1 MYQEGLS
8 EQINIEYQDAKISIN
23 DKVLL
28 FDNKGNS
35 ILRSQDDECFFIY
48 KDLQNEGVEWG
59 DQDFYY
65 LFSIENEKY
74 FVLIGQLP
82 EGFSER
88 FLTCSRSE
96 IFSNRSDKF
105 SYITLTASH
114 IYDWYKKTKFC
125 GACGEP
131 MEART
136 DERAKTCKHCGNR
149 IYPQISPVVIVA
161 VSNANELLLTKYANR
176 AHKRY
181 ALVAGFVEVG
191 ETLEAAVKREV
202 MEETGVRVKNIKY
215 FDSQPWGIT
224 GGLLSG
230 FFADLDGD
238 STLTVDYE
246 ELHEARW
253 MPAKDVQEME
263 LNTKSLTGT
272 LIEVWREKITFSET
286 RK

>member
-1 MYQEGLS
+1 M
-8 EQINIEYQDAKISIN
+8 
-23 DKVLL
+23 
-28 FDNKGNS
+28 
-35 ILRSQDDECFFIY
+35 
-48 KDLQNEGVEWG
+48 
-59 DQDFYY
+59 
-65 LFSIENEKY
+65 FSIENEKY
-74 FVLIGQLP
+74 FVLIGELP
-82 EGFSER
+82 EVISEN
-88 FLTCSRSE
+88 FLAWSRSE
-96 IFSNRSDKF
+96 VFSKRSGEF

-114 IYDWYKKTKFC
+114 IYDWYTKTKFC
-125 GACGEP
+125 GACGER

-202 MEETGVRVKNIKY
+202 MEETGVRVKNIAY
-215 FDSQPWGIT
+215 FNSQPWGIT

-230 FFADLDGD
+230 FFAELDGD

-246 ELHEARW
+246 ELHEAKW
-253 MPAKDVQEME
+253 MPVEDVQEME

-272 LIEVWREKITFSET
+272 LIEAWREKTSF
-286 RK
+286 

>member
-8 EQINIEYQDAKISIN
+8 EQINIEYQDVGISIGDN
-23 DKVLL
+23 VLL
-28 FDNKGNS
+28 FDEKGKS
-35 ILRSQDDECFFIY
+35 ILRSQEKECFFTY
-48 KDLQNEGVEWG
+48 EEVQNEFDELK

-65 LFSIENEKY
+65 LFSIEDQKY

-82 EGFSER
+82 EGISEKYSAW
-88 FLTCSRSE
+88 SRSE
-96 IFSNRSDKF
+96 IFSSRSDAF

-125 GACGEP
+125 GACGKE
-131 MEART
+131 MVVRN

-215 FDSQPWGIT
+215 FNSQPWGIT

-230 FFADLDGD
+230 FFAELDGD
-238 STLTVDYE
+238 SALTVDYE
-246 ELHEARW
+246 ELHEATW
-253 MPAKDVQEME
+253 IPADQVQKMD

-272 LIEVWREKITFSET
+272 LIDVWRKKFSFLVE
-286 RK
+286 